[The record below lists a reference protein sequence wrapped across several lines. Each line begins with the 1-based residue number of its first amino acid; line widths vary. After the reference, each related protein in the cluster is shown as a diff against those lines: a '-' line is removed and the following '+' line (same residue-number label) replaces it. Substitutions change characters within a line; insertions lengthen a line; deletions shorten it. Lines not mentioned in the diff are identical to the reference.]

1 MLLQMFFP
9 FSFSDDTKSH
19 LLSHLSSMLPSLPG
33 QSLPQTVLLPQD
45 VLQVGAERLDR
56 LEPLSCRK
64 DDENVRAFILRLS
77 RSFSTADPERKP
89 LTRTKMATVAPPPPN
104 VQTGSQ
110 ISSCYQQRLVSC
122 SRDVI

>member
-1 MLLQMFFP
+1 MVVGVDGQAVP
-9 FSFSDDTKSH
+9 TQR
-19 LLSHLSSMLPSLPG
+19 PG